1 MPTYDSRHKITKMVI
16 SPFTMKHSNELKK
29 GSQIVYSEEQ
39 YSHLVFVLWHKLE
52 GFSFFSEYDGE
63 IELLF
68 TSSESVLNSREAVEF
83 ASRFVEQNIDLSPE
97 GLVEQMNSERLSRGF
112 GFDTDLSVSFAKYL
126 RVSHPNELVHTAS
139 IAWVSNDECVVECS
153 FAGGGNV
160 KKHHQIGIPIFF

>member
-68 TSSESVLNSREAVEF
+68 TSSESVLNLREAVEF

-97 GLVEQMNSERLSRGF
+97 GMVEQINGERLSREF
-112 GFDTDLSVSFAKYL
+112 GFDTDVSTSFAKYL
-126 RVSHPNELVHTAS
+126 RVSHPNELVDVAS
-139 IAWVSNDECVVECS
+139 MTWLSGDECLIDCT